1 MTKNETLKYLENLHS
16 KILMSSFSK
25 NVTEKEIMALVGYK
39 EMMEELEQ
47 YYAIGTVS
55 ECQEAVE
62 KQRAKKPIMKPW
74 CPAICPMCE
83 EELSESL
90 GDGYYKHLKG
100 LKVCPKCFQ
109 RLDWSD
115 IP

>member
-1 MTKNETLKYLENLHS
+1 MDNITATNMLKMRNMGVNLPDEVYETAVIGL
-16 KILMSSFSK
+16 
-25 NVTEKEIMALVGYK
+25 
-39 EMMEELEQ
+39 EELEQ
-47 YYAIGTVS
+47 YRSIGTVS
-55 ECQEAVE
+55 ECREAVK
-62 KQRAKKPIMKPW
+62 KQRAKKPIIKPW
-74 CPAICPMCE
+74 CPAICPMCG

-115 IP
+115 TL